1 MLVLIIIS
9 LASSD
14 FERLGDPWDYHDSVT
29 KFFVKGGYVVEVEID
44 LSSVQESRSF
54 PRRHRKLLYCEIF
67 VLRHI
72 VI

>member
-29 KFFVKGGYVVEVEID
+29 KFLVKGGYVVEVCP
-44 LSSVQESRSF
+44 SSNA
-54 PRRHRKLLYCEIF
+54 
-67 VLRHI
+67 LRQMA
-72 VI
+72 V